1 MNQLIEQL
9 KQYGAVKLNEQLSK
23 HTSFKI
29 GGPAQYFVSVE
40 TLDGH
45 VALMRYLD
53 GAGIP
58 YMILGGGSNMLASD
72 QGFEGVVLHPAYQE
86 IRREGSLIFADAG
99 ALTVSV
105 ARFSMKEQLTGFEW
119 GVGVPGTIGGAV
131 RGNAG
136 AMGFD
141 MSDSVERVF
150 VYQNGEVRELSL
162 GECEFGYR
170 TSAFKV
176 SGGVVL
182 RVVLKLEPTE
192 DTELLKHA
200 LEYLMYR
207 NSTQPQGHAS
217 TGCIFQNPDTGRYR
231 EQLIEH
237 FDKYSEK
244 VQKFLSI
251 GKISAGWLIE
261 QAGLKGLQVG
271 GALIS
276 DQHGNFIVNTGNAT
290 ADDVRQ
296 LIAQIKTVVYEKFG
310 IELEEEIYTF

>member
-1 MNQLIEQL
+1 MTELLEQL
-9 KQYGAVKLNEQLSK
+9 KQYGAVKLNEPFSK

-29 GGPAQYFVSVE
+29 GGAAQYFVSVD
-40 TLDGH
+40 TIDHH
-45 VALMRYLD
+45 VELMRYLD
-53 GAGIP
+53 GSGIP

-72 QGFEGVVLHPAYQE
+72 HGFEGVVIHPSYQE
-86 IRREGSLIFADAG
+86 IRREGSLVIADAG

-136 AMGFD
+136 AMGFE
-141 MSDSVERVF
+141 MKDSVDRVR
-150 VYQNGEVRELSL
+150 VYRDGEVVTVPHT
-162 GECEFGYR
+162 ECEFGYR
-170 TSAFKV
+170 SSGFKIK
-176 SGGVVL
+176 GGVVL
-182 RVVLKLEPTE
+182 QVVLKLEPTE
-192 DTELLKHA
+192 DKELLKHA
-200 LEYLMYR
+200 LEYLNYR

-217 TGCIFQNPDTGRYR
+217 TGCIFQNPDAGKYR

-244 VQKFLSI
+244 VQKFLSL

-261 QAGLKGLQVG
+261 QAGLKGEQI
-271 GALIS
+271 GAALVS
-276 DQHGNFIVNTGNAT
+276 DQHGNFIVNTGGAT
-290 ADDVRQ
+290 AEDVHR
-296 LIAQIKTVVYEKFG
+296 LIDKIKSTVYERFG